1 MSRRFVVGVAFF
13 VGNGRV
19 KNDEKGFLF
28 FEGELVI
35 DTGLCLSRTPPGR
48 RSPAAW
54 GGSALTPTGAFRFT
68 TAAPMRVEV
77 YPV

>member
-19 KNDEKGFLF
+19 KSGEKGFLF

-35 DTGLCLSRTPPGR
+35 DTGLCLNVLRRLAATRFDGTPSGLCMC
-48 RSPAAW
+48 W
-54 GGSALTPTGAFRFT
+54 VGFPTTG
-68 TAAPMRVEV
+68 ML
-77 YPV
+77 